1 MYIFDCINETV
12 HLPYFCKLL
21 KIYLLPFYKFS
32 LSFFFFFQFSVHQK
46 LVFASKSLLFYVHIS
61 ASTEA
66 MKKVLS

>member
-32 LSFFFFFQFSVHQK
+32 LSFFFFFFSS
-46 LVFASKSLLFYVHIS
+46 LYIRSLACKSLLFYVHIS